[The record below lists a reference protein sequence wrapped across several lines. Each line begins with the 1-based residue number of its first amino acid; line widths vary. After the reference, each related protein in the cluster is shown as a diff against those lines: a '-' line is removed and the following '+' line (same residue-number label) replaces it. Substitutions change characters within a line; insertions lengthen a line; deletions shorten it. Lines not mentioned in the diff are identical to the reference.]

1 MSQCVLAGERETS
14 WLYTTLL
21 EYLAVMVKLPE
32 GVIKGSEGALRD
44 GVETCNITKFQ
55 EGRESLDDV
64 NRNEAFE
71 RGDEN
76 FHECFRVIPSPLLE
90 ISPLLESTKAGEQ
103 GDQSDSGKEVRGLT
117 D

>member
-1 MSQCVLAGERETS
+1 
-14 WLYTTLL
+14 
-21 EYLAVMVKLPE
+21 MVKLPE
-32 GVIKGSEGALRD
+32 GIIKGSEGALRD
-44 GVETCNITKFQ
+44 GVKTCNITKFQ

-71 RGDEN
+71 RGDKN
-76 FHECFRVIPSPLLE
+76 FHECFQVIPSPLLE

-103 GDQSDSGKEVRGLT
+103 GDQSDSGKEVRGST